1 MDHKLAGLLG
11 AFGALASMGTAQ
23 ATPVNATDALQ
34 AHTYADLL
42 KPIPNATA
50 TLEALDRETDS
61 TEPNVQLAQF
71 FIEHH
76 HHHHHHHHHAYRRFR
91 AEPRVVVIPRG
102 YRHHHHHH
110 HHHSSYRRYR
120 DDD

>member
-1 MDHKLAGLLG
+1 MDYKLAGLLG

-23 ATPVNATDALQ
+23 STPVNATDALQ

-76 HHHHHHHHHAYRRFR
+76 HHHHHHHAYRRFR

-110 HHHSSYRRYR
+110 HHHSYYRRYR